1 VDDREILI
9 TETWL
14 LNREIGYLKFRSE
27 FFTDAAAMN
36 KWPDPAVRERELRD
50 FWNEEA
56 NADYPKYRDDP
67 AVRERELRDFWNEDA
82 SSHYPQFRED
92 TANMSDERLIG
103 YRDQLQGALA
113 SRRQQAR
120 LPSPGE
126 IAGARYRDEPGGSD
140 AGMSKKGLKALFAE
154 WNEDY
159 AARRAEDAERRLRS
173 PGESAAERRG
183 GPDEGRGR

>member
-14 LNREIGYLKFRSE
+14 LNREIGYVKFRAE

-36 KWPDPAVRERELRD
+36 KWPDPAVRERGLRD

-56 NADYPKYRDDP
+56 NADYPKYRDD
-67 AVRERELRDFWNEDA
+67 A
-82 SSHYPQFRED
+82 
-92 TANMSDERLIG
+92 ANMSDERLIG

-126 IAGARYRDEPGGSD
+126 IAGARYRDEPGGLD

-173 PGESAAERRG
+173 PGEIAAERRG